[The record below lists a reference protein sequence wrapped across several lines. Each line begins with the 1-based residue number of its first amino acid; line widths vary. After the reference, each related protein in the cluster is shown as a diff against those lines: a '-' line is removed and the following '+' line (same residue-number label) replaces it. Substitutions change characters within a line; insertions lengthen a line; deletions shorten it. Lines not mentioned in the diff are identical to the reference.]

1 MVGYLESFGLKSFRL
16 KSLIYLP
23 HGARE
28 RQQPKQQVER
38 EPAKPGKA

>member
-23 HGARE
+23 HGAPG
-28 RQQPKQQVER
+28 RQQPKQQVEG
-38 EPAKPGKA
+38 EPTKLSKA